1 MKADVKFQ
9 VRMPQDVREALE
21 ADARQNDRSM
31 NLQVI
36 SILRERYRALGLL
49 PSEDPTPD
57 PPFPSST

>member
-9 VRMPQDVREALE
+9 VRLPPDVRDALA
-21 ADARQNDRSM
+21 ADARANDRSM

-49 PSEDPTPD
+49 PAESSQ
-57 PPFPSST
+57 SSTPPELR